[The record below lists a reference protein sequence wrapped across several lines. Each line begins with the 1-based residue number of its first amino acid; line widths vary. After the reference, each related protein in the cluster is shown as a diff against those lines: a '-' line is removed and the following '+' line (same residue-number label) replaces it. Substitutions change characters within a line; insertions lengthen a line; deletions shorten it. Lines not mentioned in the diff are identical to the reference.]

1 MFIAN
6 FTAKTRIQKLLFTL
20 QDFLDFPRFHPAREM
35 KRLALGE
42 SVRYARKHMRTAV
55 GVESAREVLASALRQ
70 VTVDGHYME
79 FGVYKGGT
87 IRFIANQVGPTRTV
101 HGFDSF
107 RGLEEAWSGDTGNF
121 DASGQLPKVPANVRL
136 HQGRFS
142 ESLPGWAEANPGP
155 AAFLH
160 IDCDLYEST
169 RCVFENLADRIVPG
183 TVIVF
188 DEYFNY
194 PNWQE
199 HEYKAFQELVERCQI
214 RYEYLAYARFQVAV
228 KIRAIGRP
236 ATPAGHDMQVNA
248 LNTSLAS
255 DLERQPV

>member
-6 FTAKTRIQKLLFTL
+6 FAVKTRIQKLLFAV
-20 QDFLDFPRFHPAREM
+20 QHYLDYGPLHPAREM
-35 KRLALGE
+35 RRLALRD
-42 SVRYARKHMRTAV
+42 SVRYARKHMRGAV
-55 GVESAREVLASALRQ
+55 GMESSREVLAAALSQ
-70 VTVDGHYME
+70 VTVNGHYME

-87 IRFIANQVGPTRTV
+87 IRFIAKQVGSAKTV

-107 RGLEEAWSGDTGNF
+107 RGLEEAWTGNSWSF
-121 DASGQLPKVPANVRL
+121 DAGGRLPKVPGNVKL

-142 ESLPGWAEANPGP
+142 ETLPGWAESNPGP

-169 RCVFENLADRIVPG
+169 RCVFETLEDRIVPG

-194 PNWQE
+194 PDWEE
-199 HEYKAFQELVERCQI
+199 HEYKAFQELVSRREI
-214 RYEYLAYARFQVAV
+214 RYQYFAYAQNQVAV
-228 KIRAIGRP
+228 KITAVERP
-236 ATPAGHDMQVNA
+236 SSPVEA
-248 LNTSLAS
+248 LHTSLS
-255 DLERQPV
+255 RDLERQPA

>member
-1 MFIAN
+1 MFISN
-6 FTAKTRIQKLLFTL
+6 FAFKTRLQKLLIRF
-20 QDFLDFPRFHPAREM
+20 QDLRDFSEFHPAREM
-35 KRLALGE
+35 RRLAARD

-55 GVESAREVLASALRQ
+55 GMESAREVLSTALQ
-70 VTVDGHYME
+70 AVTVDGYYME

-87 IRFIANQVGPTRTV
+87 IRFIAKQTGAGKTI

-107 RGLEEAWSGDTGNF
+107 RGLEQAWSGNNWSF
-121 DASGQLPKVPANVRL
+121 DAGGRLPKVPRNVTL

-142 ESLPGWAEANPGP
+142 ETLPGWVEKNAGP

-169 RCVFENLADRIVPG
+169 RSVFENLEDRIVPG
-183 TVIVF
+183 TILVF

-199 HEYKAFQELVERCQI
+199 HEYKAFQELAGRCRIQ
-214 RYEYLAYARFQVAV
+214 YEYLAYAQCQVAV
-228 KIRAIGRP
+228 RITSVGRQDSPVRALQG
-236 ATPAGHDMQVNA
+236 
-248 LNTSLAS
+248 SLAA